1 MNSRHLLNNNKIVHC
16 VFSFGIGGAET
27 MLIDI
32 LNEQSKT
39 ETVSLVIVNH
49 VYLDFLLEQI
59 NPAVRIFKLRRQK
72 GSYSPFPVL
81 KLNWL
86 LYRLNPDVIHV
97 HSSALLRIIAL
108 RAGRGTQLIAISE
121 AVKADI
127 QQRTGRVAM
136 TIPNGIPMDKIEK
149 RTRRASFVGKNMRI
163 VQVSRLDVEKKG
175 QDILIKAVALLKERG
190 IENIEVDFIGEGRS
204 EPRLRQ
210 LVQEYCVGNQINF
223 LGLCDR
229 QYIYS
234 HLKEYDLM
242 CHPARYEGFGL
253 TVAEGIAAMLPVLV
267 SDEGGP
273 YEIIKYGEFG
283 YAFRM
288 EDVTDCANQI
298 EYIYNNYDKA
308 MERAGSAYT
317 YVAEQFS
324 VRRMVADYIKAYQNP

>member
-1 MNSRHLLNNNKIVHC
+1 MKIVHC

-72 GSYSPFPVL
+72 GSYSPVPVL

-108 RAGRGTQLIAISE
+108 RAGRGLFLTVHALHIPLEHAGRGTQLIAISE

-149 RTRRASFVGKNMRI
+149 RTRRASFVGKT
-163 VQVSRLDVEKKG
+163 
-175 QDILIKAVALLKERG
+175 
-190 IENIEVDFIGEGRS
+190 
-204 EPRLRQ
+204 
-210 LVQEYCVGNQINF
+210 CV
-223 LGLCDR
+223 L
-229 QYIYS
+229 Y
-234 HLKEYDLM
+234 
-242 CHPARYEGFGL
+242 RYPGW
-253 TVAEGIAAMLPVLV
+253 MWRR
-267 SDEGGP
+267 
-273 YEIIKYGEFG
+273 K
-283 YAFRM
+283 
-288 EDVTDCANQI
+288 
-298 EYIYNNYDKA
+298 DKI
-308 MERAGSAYT
+308 SL
-317 YVAEQFS
+317 
-324 VRRMVADYIKAYQNP
+324 

>member
-1 MNSRHLLNNNKIVHC
+1 MKIVHC

-59 NPAVRIFKLRRQK
+59 NPAVRIFKLRRKK

-86 LYRLNPDVIHV
+86 LYRLNPDIVHV
-97 HSSALLRIIAL
+97 HSSALFRIIAL
-108 RAGRGTQLIAISE
+108 RAGRGLFLTVHDLHVPLKHAGRGTRLIAISE

-127 QQRTGRVAM
+127 LQRTGRTAM
-136 TIPNGIPMDKIEK
+136 TIPNGIPIDKIEM
-149 RTRRASFVGKNMRI
+149 RTHRTSFVGKNMRI

-210 LVQEYCVGNQINF
+210 LAQEYCVGNQINF

-234 HLKEYDLM
+234 HLKE
-242 CHPARYEGFGL
+242 
-253 TVAEGIAAMLPVLV
+253 
-267 SDEGGP
+267 
-273 YEIIKYGEFG
+273 
-283 YAFRM
+283 
-288 EDVTDCANQI
+288 
-298 EYIYNNYDKA
+298 
-308 MERAGSAYT
+308 
-317 YVAEQFS
+317 
-324 VRRMVADYIKAYQNP
+324 